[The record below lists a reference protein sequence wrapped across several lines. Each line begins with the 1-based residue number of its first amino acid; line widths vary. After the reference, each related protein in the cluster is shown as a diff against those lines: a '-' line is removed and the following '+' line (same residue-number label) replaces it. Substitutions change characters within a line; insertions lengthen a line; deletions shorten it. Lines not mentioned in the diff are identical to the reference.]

1 MIIYYR
7 IMRYKDEQK
16 QDAIIQ
22 ATIQLVNEIGFAAS
36 SVSKIAKQANV
47 SPATLYIYYTNKED
61 LLVSTYVSIKKS
73 FTKAILK
80 DFDETLPIR
89 DSVRKMWFHSFDY
102 ISRNQEE
109 FQFKEQFANSPYS
122 ELVDKAGI
130 DVYFE
135 PVLRV
140 VKRGIEEKIIK
151 DVPYSVLNAFVFYPV
166 MVLANKRLCED
177 FELTEENIET
187 AFTLAWDA
195 IKA

>member
-7 IMRYKDEQK
+7 VMRYKDEYK

-36 SVSKIAKQANV
+36 SVAKIAKKANV

-61 LLVSTYVSIKKS
+61 LLVSTYISIKKS

-80 DFDETLPIR
+80 DFDEALPIKE
-89 DSVRKMWFHSFDY
+89 SVRKMWFHSFDY
-102 ISRNQEE
+102 ISQNPEK

-122 ELVDKAGI
+122 ELVDKTEI
-130 DVYFE
+130 DAYFE
-135 PVLRV
+135 PVIRM
-140 VKRGIEEKIIK
+140 VKRGIEEKVIK
-151 DVPYSVLNAFVFYPV
+151 DVPYPVMNAFVFYPV

-177 FELTEENIET
+177 FDLTGENIEM
-187 AFTLAWDA
+187 AFTLSWDA